1 MYTIWQRA
9 RLALSAFW
17 QTFTDPETQI
27 RDMGTDGRAIE
38 YAQAWAYYGG
48 KMFSRRDGVDW
59 TYYLSVRQLYKHT
72 RLIYNP
78 VPQVVDFYVD
88 NLWQP
93 AHDEEFESLVTPV
106 ADQTDETLK
115 AAIAQIDQ
123 WTVFASE
130 AAKIKRYGVATGNVL
145 IEGID
150 DLEREKILHKV
161 IWPAYVVDLTLNDTG
176 DVLAYA
182 LEYPATDPVNKRP
195 YTYRKEVT
203 RESFKYFRDGAPF
216 TPEGK
221 TAAVEENPYGFCFAV
236 WIKHRDLGADMG
248 QGAFK
253 DWDKVDEANS
263 FGSHLHD
270 NVHKLIESPVVVSTK
285 GEITPI
291 VGASTNSQT
300 GEIIPQDPRLNWV
313 VFKTEEGASVH
324 DLASKLKLA
333 EAHPYLR
340 DLLTSFDDDYP
351 ELQAAAIIQKNS
363 QLSGAALER
372 MLTPAQNRLDGV
384 QPNWNQQLIKLRQM
398 QIAVAGM
405 RYSNGDWSRTAQQ
418 AVFAPFG
425 LDSYEAGLLD
435 FNLKRSV
442 IVQQTEEEQEELM
455 LKKATR
461 ATLLKEKG
469 VVDQQ
474 EALSVAG
481 YSDEE
486 AKIIID
492 RTPEPAPPSVIPI
505 GLPENRQLE
514 AVN

>member
-1 MYTIWQRA
+1 MGKDDR
-9 RLALSAFW
+9 ALS
-17 QTFTDPETQI
+17 
-27 RDMGTDGRAIE
+27 
-38 YAQAWAYYGG
+38 YAQSWAYYGG

-88 NLWQP
+88 NLWQA
-93 AHDEEFESLVTPV
+93 AHDEEVESLVTPV
-106 ADQTDETLK
+106 AEGTDEALK

-123 WTVFASE
+123 WSVFASE

-150 DLEREKILHKV
+150 DLQREKVLHKV
-161 IWPAYVVDLTLNDTG
+161 IWPAYVADLVLNDTG
-176 DVLAYA
+176 DVLSYA
-182 LEYPATDPVNKRP
+182 LEYPVTDPQTERP
-195 YTYRKEVT
+195 YKYRKEVT
-203 RESFKYFRDGAPF
+203 RETFKYFRDGVPF

-221 TAAVEENPYGFCFAV
+221 SAAIEENPYGFCFAV
-236 WIKHRDLGADMG
+236 WIKHRDTGADLG
-248 QGAFK
+248 ECAFR

-285 GEITPI
+285 GEIVPI

-313 VFKTEEGASVH
+313 VFKTAEGASVH

-340 DLLTSFDDDYP
+340 DLLTSFSDDYP
-351 ELQAAAIIQKNS
+351 ELQAAAIIRDNS

-405 RYSNGDWSRTAQQ
+405 RYNDGDWTRDKQRSL
-418 AVFAPFG
+418 FAPYD
-425 LDSYEAGLLD
+425 LDSYAAGDLD

-442 IVQQTEEEQEELM
+442 IVHQTDDEQEELM
-455 LKKATR
+455 IKKATR
-461 ATLLKEKG
+461 ASTLKKDG
-469 VVDQQ
+469 IVDQQ
-474 EALSVAG
+474 EALKIAG
-481 YSDEE
+481 YSEDEIKE
-486 AKIIID
+486 ILD
-492 RTPEPAPPSVIPI
+492 RKPEPVEPPDVQT
-505 GLPENRQLE
+505 GLPAPRQLPPPM
-514 AVN
+514 ALSQ